1 MIDEIVKQAN
11 DDNAAAEAEATS
23 RVQWFTILLWS
34 ISAFVFLVV
43 GAGIAGVAKGVIR
56 PIVRMTGAM
65 QRLANGELDGEIPSL
80 GRKDEVGAMATAL
93 QVFKDNSL
101 RVQAM
106 EAAQAIT
113 AKQAEE
119 DRKAGML
126 QVADGFEKAVG
137 RIIRTVSSASSAMSK
152 PPPAA

>member
-1 MIDEIVKQAN
+1 MTTTPPRKPKPPAGCK
-11 DDNAAAEAEATS
+11 
-23 RVQWFTILLWS
+23 WFTILLWS
-34 ISAFVFLVV
+34 ISAFVFFVV

-56 PIVRMTGAM
+56 PIIRMTGAM

-106 EAAQAIT
+106 EAAPGEA

-126 QVADGFEKAVG
+126 ASG
-137 RIIRTVSSASSAMSK
+137 RRL
-152 PPPAA
+152 